1 MSKREKKL
9 EHTQKGAQEHAE
21 GQHGSKTHQHFLQNL
36 QQKLEPVDDN
46 VIARDTKGKHRLFED
61 REQHDEADKNS
72 EKTRLGLEL
81 ERAGDEAAIQAHP
94 ALKGGYGRNRRGT

>member
-9 EHTQKGAQEHAE
+9 ENTQKGAQEHAE

-36 QQKLEPVDDN
+36 QQKLDPEDDN
-46 VIARDTKGKHRLFED
+46 VIARDTTGKRRLFED

-72 EKTRLGLEL
+72 ELNR
-81 ERAGDEAAIQAHP
+81 ERVEQQRGRTTSEGDEVR
-94 ALKGGYGRNRRGT
+94 GGKVGH